1 MNIPA
6 LFIFDMDGTMFD
18 TEPISYK
25 AWQAVCLPRGYD
37 IPESLFR
44 SVIGMDNRRIIQ
56 MFSEFFGK
64 DFPYQEIWQEKTAY
78 QLQYYHTHP
87 VPCKPGLIQCL
98 EFAKTH
104 QIQCAVAS
112 SSPRSQIEYLLEK
125 TRIAPYF
132 QIVQSGEEVAHG
144 KPEPDI
150 FLLVCQK
157 ANGLPAQALVLEDSQ
172 NGILAADAAHIPA
185 IWIPDL
191 VQIAPEVQQ
200 KAWRTCQ
207 SLAEVPLLFQ
217 TREWND
223 R

>member
-1 MNIPA
+1 MHIPA
-6 LFIFDMDGTMFD
+6 AFIFDMDGTMFD

-44 SVIGMDNRRIIQ
+44 RVIGMDNRRIIQ

-64 DFPYQEIWQEKTAY
+64 DFPYQEIWKEKTAY
-78 QLQYYHTHP
+78 QLEYYHTHP
-87 VPCKPGLIQCL
+87 VPCKPGLMPCL
-98 EFAKTH
+98 EFAKASG
-104 QIQCAVAS
+104 IQCAVAS

-125 TRIAPYF
+125 ANIAPYF

-144 KPEPDI
+144 KPAPDI

-157 ANGLPAQALVLEDSQ
+157 AGVMPAQALVLEDSQ
-172 NGILAADAAHIPA
+172 NGILAADAAHIPS

-200 KAWRTCQ
+200 KAWKICR
-207 SLAEVPLLFQ
+207 SLAEVAQLFQ
-217 TREWND
+217 QKERKQ
-223 R
+223 

>member
-1 MNIPA
+1 MHIPA
-6 LFIFDMDGTMFD
+6 AFIFDMDGTMFD

-44 SVIGMDNRRIIQ
+44 RVIGMDNRRIIQ

-64 DFPYQEIWQEKTAY
+64 DFPYQEIWKEKTAY
-78 QLQYYHTHP
+78 QLEYYHTHP
-87 VPCKPGLIQCL
+87 VPCKPGLMTCL
-98 EFAKTH
+98 EFAKASG
-104 QIQCAVAS
+104 IQCAVAS

-125 TRIAPYF
+125 ANIAPYF

-144 KPEPDI
+144 KPAPDI
-150 FLLVCQK
+150 ILLVCQK
-157 ANGLPAQALVLEDSQ
+157 AGVMPAQALVLEDSQ
-172 NGILAADAAHIPA
+172 NGILAADAAHIPS

-200 KAWRTCQ
+200 KAWKICR
-207 SLAEVPLLFQ
+207 SLAEVAQLFQ
-217 TREWND
+217 QKERKQ
-223 R
+223 

>member
-18 TEPISYK
+18 TEPISYN

-64 DFPYQEIWQEKTAY
+64 DFPYQEIWNEKTAY

-98 EFAKTH
+98 EFAKT
-104 QIQCAVAS
+104 QGIPCAVAS
-112 SSPRSQIEYLLEK
+112 SSPSAQIDYLLQK
-125 TRIAPYF
+125 TEIVPYF
-132 QIVQSGEEVAHG
+132 QIVQSGEDVVHG
-144 KPEPDI
+144 KPAPDI

-157 ANGLPAQALVLEDSQ
+157 AGIAPEKALVLEDSQ
-172 NGILAADAAHIPA
+172 NGILAADAAHIPS

-200 KAWRTCQ
+200 KAWRICH
-207 SLAEVPLLFQ
+207 SLQDVPPLFQ
-217 TREWND
+217 E
-223 R
+223 

>member
-1 MNIPA
+1 MHIPA
-6 LFIFDMDGTMFD
+6 AFIFDMDGTMFD

-44 SVIGMDNRRIIQ
+44 RVIGMDNRRIIQ

-64 DFPYQEIWQEKTAY
+64 DFPYQEIWKEKTAY
-78 QLQYYHTHP
+78 QLEYYHTHP
-87 VPCKPGLIQCL
+87 VPCKPGLMTCL
-98 EFAKTH
+98 EFAKASG
-104 QIQCAVAS
+104 IQCAVAS

-125 TRIAPYF
+125 ANIAPYF

-144 KPEPDI
+144 KPAPDI

-157 ANGLPAQALVLEDSQ
+157 AGVMPAQALVLEDSQ
-172 NGILAADAAHIPA
+172 NGILAADAAHIPS

-200 KAWRTCQ
+200 KAWKICR
-207 SLAEVPLLFQ
+207 SLAEVAQLFQ
-217 TREWND
+217 QKERKQ
-223 R
+223 

>member
-1 MNIPA
+1 MHIPA
-6 LFIFDMDGTMFD
+6 AFIFDMDGTMFD

-44 SVIGMDNRRIIQ
+44 RVIGMDNRRIIQ

-64 DFPYQEIWQEKTAY
+64 DFPYQEIWKEKTAY
-78 QLQYYHTHP
+78 QLEYYHTHP
-87 VPCKPGLIQCL
+87 VPCKPGLMSCL
-98 EFAKTH
+98 EFAKASG
-104 QIQCAVAS
+104 IQCAVAS

-125 TRIAPYF
+125 ANIAPYF

-144 KPEPDI
+144 KPAPDI

-157 ANGLPAQALVLEDSQ
+157 AGVMPAQALVLEDSQ
-172 NGILAADAAHIPA
+172 NGILAADAAHIPS

-200 KAWRTCQ
+200 KAWKICR
-207 SLAEVPLLFQ
+207 SLAEVAQLFQ
-217 TREWND
+217 QKERKQ
-223 R
+223 